1 MKYISPLFLGL
12 LFWHP
17 ASAVADVTEATCK
30 ADYNAMIE
38 ATEQN
43 REASLA
49 ELNAS
54 LRLTNDEDAA
64 GSINNQINQT
74 WEMEEQFRNHAATA
88 FRDCMNYVKSVG
100 S

>member
-1 MKYISPLFLGL
+1 MKFIFPLFLGL
-12 LFWHP
+12 LLWPPVP
-17 ASAVADVTEATCK
+17 ASAAITEATCET
-30 ADYNAMIE
+30 DYNAMLAE
-38 ATEQN
+38 TEQN

-49 ELNAS
+49 ELNAA

-74 WEMEEQFRNHAATA
+74 WEMEERFRGHAATA
-88 FRDCMNYVKSVG
+88 FRDCMKYVKSGG